1 MTKKYSFWAVASVV
15 LALLSG
21 CVQPGGEKAQDKEM
35 DRFVS
40 ELMAKMTLRE
50 KLGQLNL
57 PSGGDMLTGTVMSG
71 ELSEQ
76 IRKQEIGGF
85 FNVKGVEKIRE
96 LQRIAV
102 EETRL
107 GIPLVVGADIIH
119 GYRTVFP
126 IPLALACSWD
136 TIVVERMAQVAAKE
150 ASANGICWTF
160 SPMVDICRDARWGR
174 IAEGNGEDPY
184 LGAVMARNYV
194 KGYQGEDLQRS
205 DTSIM
210 ACLKHFALYGASE
223 SGRDY
228 NVVDMSRVYMYNY
241 YFPPYRA
248 AVEAGVGT
256 VMSSFNTVDG
266 IPATANKWLID
277 DVLRKQWGFEG
288 MLVTDYNSIGEMN
301 THGVADVNDA
311 AVMAMN
317 AGTDMDM
324 VTKSFLDPLEQALA
338 EGKVSEKRIDEA
350 CRRVL
355 EMKYKLGLFDNP
367 YKYCDTLRAS
377 RETFTAENRAIARSI
392 AAETFVLL
400 KNERGLLPLTGKKR
414 IGLIGPMGD
423 ARNNMC
429 GMWSITCE
437 PEEHVSLLDGLRAAV
452 GSSAE
457 VLFAK
462 GSNIYYDE
470 QMEKGA
476 VGIRPLQRGDNK
488 QLFAEAMKVAA
499 QSDVIVAAMGECA
512 DMSGESS
519 SRTDIRIPDAQRDLL
534 QALVKTG
541 KPVALVLFAGRPL
554 DLTWEEQNVDAILN
568 VWFAGSEAGDA
579 VADVLLGKVAPSGKL
594 TTTFPRSVGQLPLYY
609 NQVNTGRPDSNPN
622 EFNRYQ
628 SNYLDCP
635 NDGLYPFGFGLSY
648 TTFEYGEMVLNAN
661 SLSKGGALTVTVPVK
676 NVGSCDGTEIVQLY
690 IRDLYADIARPV
702 KELKGFSRIFLKK
715 GESRD
720 VVFTLTED
728 DLKYY
733 NAALEYKCDAGRFQ
747 VMVGPNSRDVQ
758 MKEFELE

>member
-15 LALLSG
+15 FALLSG